1 MKEKPRGDS
10 LKTFV
15 HTYKFQHFDS
25 VVSLTKM
32 FYNYMY
38 QEKFIELPSVVQLFN
53 KSTKTISPKNN

>member
-10 LKTFV
+10 LKTFG

-32 FYNYMY
+32 FYNYMH